1 MRGTGSPPARGALA
15 RRDWTQG
22 SIIGNLWALYWP
34 MLITS
39 FLTTLGPFIDLFWV
53 SKLGAASIA
62 GVGVS
67 GIAVMVVSSLM
78 TGLFQGT
85 SAMCSRAIGAGD
97 EQTANRTAQQAFVVG
112 IAYSIILA
120 AIGVFLAEKI
130 LTVLGL
136 DSKVVEQGAAY
147 MRIQF
152 IGMVTLGSL
161 TLAQSVMYA
170 SGDSR
175 TPMKINLG
183 YRIFHMVLC
192 PFLIFGVGTFPAL
205 GVRGAALS
213 NVIAQALGGS
223 IALWV
228 LFSGR
233 TRLQVTLKNFRFDRS
248 IIWRTVR
255 IGIPASITQIERS
268 FSDLVLVR
276 FIIPFGTFAVAAHS
290 VAQRI
295 DQLVQMPCGGIG
307 TAAGV
312 LAGQNLGAGKPE
324 RASRGGWIAAGLAT
338 CWTVAASILIWFG
351 AEQFIN
357 FYANGNADVVQI
369 ASTFLKIQILGYIL
383 WGMVIALSMCLN
395 GAGDTMITMVTN
407 LTAMWGVAITLAF
420 VLSQYTDLGVNGI
433 RWAMVIGITA
443 RALIYAIYFKT
454 GRWQHKKV

>member
-1 MRGTGSPPARGALA
+1 MRGTGGLRGRGASS

-22 SIIGNLWALYWP
+22 SIPGNLWALYWP
-34 MLITS
+34 MLVTNA
-39 FLTTLGPFIDLFWV
+39 LTTLGPFIDLYWV
-53 SKLGAASIA
+53 GKLGAASIA

-67 GIAVMVVSSLM
+67 GIAVMVVNSLL

-85 SAMCSRAIGAGD
+85 SAMCSRAVGAGD
-97 EQTANRTAQQAFVVG
+97 ERTANRVAQQAFVVG

-120 AIGVFLAEKI
+120 IIGIFLAEQI

-136 DSKVVEQGAAY
+136 EREVVEQGAAY

-152 IGMVTLGSL
+152 VGMVTMGSL
-161 TLAQSVMYA
+161 MLAQSVMYA

-183 YRIFHMVLC
+183 YRIFHMTLV
-192 PFLIFGVGTFPAL
+192 PFLVFGWWIFPTL

-213 NVIAQALGGS
+213 NVIAQALGGG
-223 IALWV
+223 IALWF

-233 TRLQVTLKNFRFDRS
+233 TRLRVTLKNFRFDGN

-255 IGIPASITQIERS
+255 IGIPASITQVERS

-276 FIIPFGTFAVAAHS
+276 FIIPFGTFAVAAHTI
-290 VAQRI
+290 AQRI

-307 TAAGV
+307 TAAGI

-324 RASRGGWIAAGLAT
+324 RAARGGWIAAGLAT
-338 CWTVAASILIWFG
+338 CWTVAASILIWLG
-351 AEQFIN
+351 VERLII
-357 FYANGNADVVQI
+357 FYANGNTNVVEL
-369 ASTFLKIQILGYIL
+369 ASAFLKIQIFGYVL
-383 WGMVIALSMCLN
+383 WGGVIALSMCLN
-395 GAGDTMITMVTN
+395 GVGDTRITMLTN
-407 LTAMWGVAITLAF
+407 LTSMWGVAITLAF
-420 VLSQYTDLGVNGI
+420 VLSRYTDLGIYGI

-443 RALIYAIYFKT
+443 RAIIYGIYFKS